1 MGDLTSGSSSLR
13 TVATDSTSGMKKST
27 GRLIASSHKSCTHQS
42 LQRIPFPNQL
52 LRNENMAWVA
62 GNPVASFLIK
72 AAALE
77 VVRRF
82 SKARCPFVWSALQ
95 ALQVVCYPP
104 FKWIER
110 WNPFRAL
117 VKGMQMLSRP
127 LLVISLATALSDG
140 SRCKDD
146 TLDNEDPPRTS
157 ESAPLDSHS
166 DTSSMQSTPS
176 MSIGGVGSENLSSK
190 TWLLQLYKELQLQGI
205 TLPERI
211 DEEELHRFYDT
222 ANGNFPYFLSLVKK
236 TISWRKNY
244 RILSE
249 QELKMWSSMVFWHG
263 VDKKHRL
270 CLIVRLGLACMSVPL
285 SDRPRFSQA
294 VVSQVE
300 YGVLQLMDNEHS
312 RITVL
317 VDCEGLSPL
326 KFPMQTSLTSCNI
339 LQEHFPKRLGCI
351 YVIRLPLVARVIAQT
366 FIQFLKPGTRQKLKF
381 LGEMYQ
387 EALSNCIET
396 LPSCLGGLC
405 TCLTCS
411 RLDIC
416 NWQQPCVTESNLGES
431 VANITSEEVL
441 PALDPTYDTDILFS
455 ASGEQLL
462 RKAVVGILIFW
473 VLIAFFAGIYDLE
486 SRPVLNLR

>member
-1 MGDLTSGSSSLR
+1 MGDLTSGSSSFR

-27 GRLIASSHKSCTHQS
+27 GRLIASSHKSCSHQS
-42 LQRIPFPNQL
+42 LQRIPFRNQL
-52 LRNENMAWVA
+52 LSNENLGRVA
-62 GNPVASFLIK
+62 GNPVASFLLK

-82 SKARCPFVWSALQ
+82 SKARCPFVWSTLQ

-140 SRCKDD
+140 SGCKDD

-157 ESAPLDSHS
+157 ESTSLDSPS
-166 DTSSMQSTPS
+166 DISSVQSAPC
-176 MSIGGVGSENLSSK
+176 MSIGGDGSENLSSK
-190 TWLLQLYKELQLQGI
+190 TWLLLLYKELQLEGI

-211 DEEELHRFYDT
+211 DEEELHRFYET
-222 ANGNFPYFLSLVKK
+222 ANGNFPRFLSLVKK

-263 VDKKHRL
+263 VDKKHQL

-300 YGVLQLMDNEHS
+300 YGVLHLMDNEHS

-326 KFPMQTSLTSCNI
+326 KFPMQMSLTCCNI

-351 YVIRLPLVARVIAQT
+351 YVVRLPLVARVIAQT
-366 FIQFLKPGTRQKLKF
+366 FIQFLKPGTRQKLKI

-387 EALSNCIET
+387 EALSSCIET

-416 NWQQPCVTESNLGES
+416 NRQQPCITESNWGES
-431 VANITSEEVL
+431 FANITSEEVL
-441 PALDPTYDTDILFS
+441 SALDPTYDADILLS

-462 RKAVVGILIFW
+462 RKAVVGILMFW
-473 VLIAFFAGIYDLE
+473 VLIAFFAGVYG
-486 SRPVLNLR
+486 S

>member
-1 MGDLTSGSSSLR
+1 MGDLTSDSSSFR
-13 TVATDSTSGMKKST
+13 TVATASGMKKST
-27 GRLIASSHKSCTHQS
+27 GHLIASSHKSCTHQS
-42 LQRIPFPNQL
+42 LQRIPFRNQL
-52 LRNENMAWVA
+52 LSNENLGRVA
-62 GNPVASFLIK
+62 GNPVASFLLK

-77 VVRRF
+77 IVRRF
-82 SKARCPFVWSALQ
+82 SKAKCPFVWSSLQ

-127 LLVISLATALSDG
+127 LLVLSLATALSDG
-140 SRCKDD
+140 SRCDND
-146 TLDNEDPPRTS
+146 NLDNEDPPHTG

-166 DTSSMQSTPS
+166 DISSLQSIPSTSN
-176 MSIGGVGSENLSSK
+176 GGDGSENLSSK

-211 DEEELHRFYDT
+211 DEEELHRFYAT
-222 ANGNFPYFLSLVKK
+222 ANGNFPCFLSLVKK

-263 VDKKHRL
+263 VDKKRRL
-270 CLIVRLGLACMSVPL
+270 FLIVRLGLACMSVPL

-300 YGVLQLMDNEHS
+300 YGVLHLMDNEHS
-312 RITVL
+312 QITVL

-326 KFPMQTSLTSCNI
+326 KFPMQMSLTCCNI

-366 FIQFLKPGTRQKLKF
+366 FIQFLKPGTRQKLKI

-387 EALSNCIET
+387 EALSDCIEI

-416 NWQQPCVTESNLGES
+416 NRQQSCMSETNLGDS
-431 VANITSEEVL
+431 VADITSEDVL
-441 PALDPTYDTDILFS
+441 PALDFTYDTDILLS

-462 RKAVVGILIFW
+462 RKAIVGVLIFW
-473 VLIAFFAGIYDLE
+473 VLIAFFAGVYDLE